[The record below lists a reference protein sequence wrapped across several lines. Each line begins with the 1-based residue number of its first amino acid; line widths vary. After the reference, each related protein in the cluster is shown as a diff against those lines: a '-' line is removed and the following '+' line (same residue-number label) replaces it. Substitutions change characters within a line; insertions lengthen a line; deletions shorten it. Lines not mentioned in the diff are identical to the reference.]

1 MTVEILVDKF
11 VTLAEEAILLLSQA
25 SLPVSYTRRPNILKM
40 ITKDPIRVKAMLRE
54 NKNILKESETHLFG
68 KKFRSHMIEI
78 EKSRKKWNALIL
90 NDSS

>member
-11 VTLAEEAILLLSQA
+11 LTLAEEAILLLSQA
-25 SLPVSYTRRPNILKM
+25 SLSVSYTRRPNILKM

-68 KKFRSHMIEI
+68 KKFRSHMLEI
-78 EKSRKKWNALIL
+78 EKSRKKGNVLIL